1 MHCRTCGD
9 ELPEAA
15 TFCVACGASI
25 LQPTSAG
32 TSRPTPAATGRTVVL
47 DAARIPIT
55 RVSSPALTPAPAGF
69 GRTRAAGSCGRGAR
83 RKHALHSFP
92 LFMLGIMLLVITG
105 NVWPGILVLLGITGA
120 IDELG
125 RGRARAAL
133 ARAVFLI
140 GTAVLFF
147 SGTIW
152 PGILIVLV
160 IAALIERR

>member
-15 TFCVACGASI
+15 TFCVACGAS
-25 LQPTSAG
+25 LQQHTASG
-32 TSRPTPAATGRTVVL
+32 ISRPVPAATGRTIVL
-47 DAARIPIT
+47 DAARIPVT
-55 RVSSPALTPAPAGF
+55 RVASPVLLAAPAVA
-69 GRTRAAGSCGRGAR
+69 GRTRAAGACGRGAR
-83 RKHALHSFP
+83 RTHALHSFP
-92 LFMLGIMLLVITG
+92 LFMLGIILLVTTG
-105 NVWPGILVLLGITGA
+105 NLWPGILVLLGITGA
-120 IDELG
+120 IDELNQG
-125 RGRARAAL
+125 RVRAAL

-147 SGTIW
+147 SGSIW

>member
-1 MHCRTCGD
+1 
-9 ELPEAA
+9 
-15 TFCVACGASI
+15 
-25 LQPTSAG
+25 
-32 TSRPTPAATGRTVVL
+32 
-47 DAARIPIT
+47 
-55 RVSSPALTPAPAGF
+55 
-69 GRTRAAGSCGRGAR
+69 
-83 RKHALHSFP
+83 
-92 LFMLGIMLLVITG
+92 MLGIMLLVITG